1 MGAISEAAQA
11 SAVYFGH
18 FIQLYMKLHPLYLKL
33 HPLYLK
39 LYPPYL
45 MLHTLYLKLYPT
57 LYEASSTLSEASSTL
72 SEASYTLSEAAQA
85 NAVYFGH
92 FIQLSA
98 LLPTLLKYCPI
109 GSESLSKVNQQPI

>member
-72 SEASYTLSEAAQA
+72 SEAAQA

-92 FIQLSA
+92 FIQLCAS
-98 LLPTLLKYCPI
+98 PTLLKYCPI